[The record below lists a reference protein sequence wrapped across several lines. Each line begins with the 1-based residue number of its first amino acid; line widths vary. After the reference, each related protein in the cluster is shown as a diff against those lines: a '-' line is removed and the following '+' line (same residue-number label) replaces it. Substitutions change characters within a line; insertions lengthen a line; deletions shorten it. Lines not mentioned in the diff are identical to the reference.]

1 MKLGDTPAERVNSLD
16 EEGFEYGGMLHAET
30 IGSWGDMDGMIVA
43 VAEGATQ
50 GYKEVQ
56 WLLESP
62 KSMLVF

>member
-1 MKLGDTPAERVNSLD
+1 MKLGETPEERVNSFD
-16 EEGFEYGGMLHAET
+16 EEGFEYGGMLQTET